1 MLCVTE
7 MKPDRKGS
15 LVDTDVEIDLE
26 LSEEFLNH
34 QQNKELEKSGTA
46 RTLGRGSPMEVDP
59 QPQTQTQAQPQSQ
72 SLFGFSNTALNS
84 SLDTSSSAVE
94 GYALHN
100 VNEANSMDSVPLQT
114 QAQTQAALSALLRAE
129 PSTQEKKESVAIK
142 MKLPSGQTRMR
153 RFEYTSEVRQ
163 LFLFAALEIVNGGT
177 VTPDETSLLNKLQV
191 STRFPARALRYSDV
205 SSSMD
210 DSGSHKSFSDVGLNV
225 SSESVFVTL
234 V

>member
-72 SLFGFSNTALNS
+72 SLFGFSNTA
-84 SLDTSSSAVE
+84 SSSAVE
-94 GYALHN
+94 SYALHN